1 MQTRCGGR
9 FPDQRPHAVDGPT
22 DLAHGLAEPALVG
35 FLPLDDLLARPV
47 LVVRRLFRSYR
58 SWSES
63 SRANTHE
70 TSGDVCMLLDCGSF
84 AKALAGTLHVLG
96 DAAAWA
102 VRRDAVYVEFR
113 EKGHDVHRHADVFK
127 LDLEQ
132 VDAVVGWL
140 DAKYTG
146 LAFAEGATAGAAGVP
161 GLIADIPA
169 LVTLN
174 LRAIA
179 EYATYYGFDV
189 ASQRERVFAMN
200 VLGLASSPSD
210 AAKAPVMAQ
219 LARIAADAAKK
230 KAWKTLEEHAF
241 VEVVQQIA
249 RALGIRLTKAKL
261 AQAVP
266 IMGAAVGGGFNAYY
280 TARVCDAAY
289 HLYRERFLAK
299 KYGPGVID
307 LTAEPAEGAGIR
319 ASLLGSRR
327 GDSVG
332 RGTIDSD
339 DRI

>member
-1 MQTRCGGR
+1 MTPTKSGMSGKPSNYENRAREQIGEWKK
-9 FPDQRPHAVDGPT
+9 PDQGWFGQTMRQIGWPVDRVRALIGKAAAAT
-22 DLAHGLAEPALVG
+22 GLH
-35 FLPLDDLLARPV
+35 DV
-47 LVVRRLFRSYR
+47 L
-58 SWSES
+58 
-63 SRANTHE
+63 
-70 TSGDVCMLLDCGSF
+70 

-102 VRRDAVYVEFR
+102 VRHDAVYVEFR
-113 EKGHDVHRHADVFK
+113 EKGHDVHLHADVFK

-132 VDAVVGWL
+132 VDAVVGRL

-146 LAFAEGATAGAAGVP
+146 LAFAEGAAAGAAGVP

-230 KAWKTLEEHAF
+230 KAWKTLEKHAF

-307 LTAEPAEGAGIR
+307 LTAEPAEGPGFEPRYSEADEEIL
-319 ASLLGSRR
+319 S
-327 GDSVG
+327 DVG
-332 RGTIDSD
+332 
-339 DRI
+339 

>member
-1 MQTRCGGR
+1 MQRKTDVNDAQWLQQLHEHGRTTRTGR
-9 FPDQRPHAVDGPT
+9 GEQIGEWKKPDQGWFGQTMRQIGWPVDRVRALIGNAAAAT
-22 DLAHGLAEPALVG
+22 GLH
-35 FLPLDDLLARPV
+35 DV
-47 LVVRRLFRSYR
+47 L
-58 SWSES
+58 
-63 SRANTHE
+63 
-70 TSGDVCMLLDCGSF
+70 

-132 VDAVVGWL
+132 VDAVVGRL

-219 LARIAADAAKK
+219 LARIAADAANK
-230 KAWKTLEEHAF
+230 KAWKTLEKHAF

-299 KYGPGVID
+299 KYGPGVIA
-307 LTAEPAEGAGIR
+307 LTAEPAEGPGFEPRYSEADEEIL
-319 ASLLGSRR
+319 S
-327 GDSVG
+327 DVG
-332 RGTIDSD
+332 
-339 DRI
+339 

>member
-1 MQTRCGGR
+1 MGQIGC
-9 FPDQRPHAVDGPT
+9 PVDRVQALIGNAAAAT
-22 DLAHGLAEPALVG
+22 GLHE
-35 FLPLDDLLARPV
+35 V
-47 LVVRRLFRSYR
+47 L
-58 SWSES
+58 
-63 SRANTHE
+63 
-70 TSGDVCMLLDCGSF
+70 
-84 AKALAGTLHVLG
+84 AKALAGTLRLFG

-102 VRRDAVYVEFR
+102 VRRDAVYAEFR
-113 EKGHDVHRHADVFK
+113 EEGHDVQRPADVFG

-132 VDAVVGWL
+132 VDAVVGRL

-146 LAFAEGATAGAAGVP
+146 LAFAERAAAGAAGVP
-161 GLIADIPA
+161 GLIADIPV

-210 AAKAPVMAQ
+210 AAKGPVMSQ

-230 KAWKTLEEHAF
+230 KTWKTLEKHVF

-261 AQAVP
+261 FQAVP

-289 HLYRERFLAK
+289 HLYRERFLAE
-299 KYGPGVID
+299 KYGPEVID
-307 LTAEPAEGAGIR
+307 LTAEPVQGQGFE
-319 ASLLGSRR
+319 SRYSEA
-327 GDSVG
+327 DEEILTDVG
-332 RGTIDSD
+332 
-339 DRI
+339 